1 MDKIS
6 EKMYEALS
14 LKYRSE
20 MAEAEATLLVYF
32 TNTPFTQTYDY
43 SGLYEGSHL
52 VNYKNIFPY
61 REASLCNN
69 PCSSYK

>member
-1 MDKIS
+1 MRVFGLNPVTKLYSPAIITNV
-6 EKMYEALS
+6 
-14 LKYRSE
+14 
-20 MAEAEATLLVYF
+20 ATNDLLLVYF
-32 TNTPFTQTYDY
+32 TNTPFTQTDDY